1 MTLCPRRR
9 QRLRTGSK
17 TLGGGGLFPLR
28 QRQTGLPK
36 RPHARGHFLSSRP
49 VARDRVLFERGA
61 VCRTDQTLR
70 RQDAG
75 GRAAG
80 NSFCTNKFSNSSGT
94 IIVSENVI
102 RPDRYFLSP
111 MYHVVDTLGLQFV
124 TLCYSKQLVKVKR
137 SSTTRQ
143 QALLVNPL
151 GVLDLFG

>member
-1 MTLCPRRR
+1 MAAASPAREPEAKLSAAE
-9 QRLRTGSK
+9 GY
-17 TLGGGGLFPLR
+17 FPSANGR
-28 QRQTGLPK
+28 PASQK

-124 TLCYSKQLVKVKR
+124 TLCYSARLVKVKR